1 MTVPK
6 VPTIKRGGSRLYVDP
21 DSGLKVP
28 GVTSVLNMLP
38 KPFLKFWAAK
48 LVAETAVDHTPEFI
62 GMVMKGDRQGAVD
75 YLKRAPMRN
84 TGQAADR
91 GTEAHDIMEKMS
103 LGKSVGRVA
112 PDMLW
117 VKDHFNEFLD
127 AFEPE
132 FLHLEGT
139 VWNDD
144 PGYAGSFDW
153 IASIG
158 DELVI
163 GDNKTTRS
171 GVHAEVALQLNAYAA
186 ADSLMSADGE
196 RTEMPQCQAAA
207 VLHVVPDGW
216 QLVPVMLD
224 AERLMPVFHALLQV
238 FEWDRDISKT
248 VIGTALDPA
257 TWDQDVDPTV
267 EGDND

>member
-1 MTVPK
+1 MTIPK
-6 VPTIKRGGSRLYVDP
+6 VATIKRGGSRLYVNP

-48 LVAETAVDHTPEFI
+48 LVAETAVDMMPEFS
-62 GMVMKGDRQGAVD
+62 GMVMKGDRAGAID

-84 TGQAADR
+84 TGAAADR
-91 GTEAHDIMEKMS
+91 GTEAHDIMERMS
-103 LGKSVGRVA
+103 LGKNVGRVA
-112 PDMLW
+112 PDMTW
-117 VKDHFNEFLD
+117 VKDNFNEFLD

-132 FLHLEGT
+132 FHHLEGT
-139 VWNDD
+139 VWNDE

-153 IASIG
+153 IATIG

-186 ADSLMSADGE
+186 ADSLMDADGE
-196 RTEMPQCQAAA
+196 RTPMPQCQAAA
-207 VLHVVPDGW
+207 VFHTVPDGW
-216 QLVPVMLD
+216 KLVPIMLD
-224 AERLMPVFHALLQV
+224 AEALMPVFEALLV
-238 FEWDRDISKT
+238 VMDWDKNIHKT
-248 VIGTALDPA
+248 VIGDALDPA
-257 TWDQDVDPTV
+257 TWDQAEDPTE
-267 EGDND
+267 EGE